1 MASPPERPPTDYG
14 SAGVDAEAIE
24 AGLAGL
30 VRHIRTTWPAR
41 ADGLGAIKGRPG
53 YFASVVDFGGLGIA
67 VCTDGIGTKA
77 LIAQMTGR
85 YDTVGIDCVAMN
97 VNDLICVGA
106 RPVTFVDYI
115 AIERAEPAMLEDL
128 GKGLAEGARL
138 AGVSISGGEIA
149 EMRDVIKGAVPDR
162 GFDLAGTAVGRVALD
177 AVNVGADVR
186 PGDSILGIASSGIH
200 SNGLTL
206 ARRVLFESAGL
217 KVGDRLDD
225 LGETVGEALLRPT
238 HIYVREALDLL
249 ASAVP
254 VHALVHIT
262 GDGFLNL
269 TRIEAQ
275 VGMRLDA
282 LPDAASGPCRDP
294 AARRHLRTRRCTA
307 SSTWASAS
315 ASSCRRSTRPA
326 PSPSSA
332 RTARRASASG
342 RWWRT
347 RKSACGSSRRGWSAA
362 QERVL
367 RERAPRPSRGRRCP
381 PPASPRDRAG
391 RGGAGSRSRP
401 GPERC
406 APLPRE
412 HRVELLLQR
421 MQVEHVVGGILEL
434 APGERVRAP
443 VRRLLLLGNLDA
455 QQVAAEV
462 LEAVAVG
469 EGAREAGRDLRA
481 VDRPAADAERVLQ
494 HGHVEAGEV
503 EDLQHRL
510 VGQQRREMGRV
521 DGLARR
527 ELHQVAVAVAAR
539 ELYQAE
545 PVAMGVEAHRL
556 GVDGH
561 RVAEGEPRRQVAAM
575 QMLRHGL
582 LPSPELLARST
593 PATRT
598 VTSVRHPR

>member
-1 MASPPERPPTDYG
+1 MAPPPERPPTDYG
-14 SAGVDAEAIE
+14 SAGVDADAIE

-30 VRHIRTTWPAR
+30 VRRIRATWPAN
-41 ADGLGAIKGRPG
+41 ADGLGAIKGRSG
-53 YFASVVDFGGLGIA
+53 YFASVVDFGGMGIA

-85 YDTVGIDCVAMN
+85 YDTAGIDCVAMN

-149 EMRDVIKGAVPDR
+149 EMRDVITGAVPDR

-254 VHALVHIT
+254 VRALVHIT

-282 LPDAASGPCRDP
+282 LPAPPPVLAAIQRLGGIADAEMYRVFNMGIGFCVIVPTAHE
-294 AARRHLRTRRCTA
+294 ARAIAVLGAH
-307 SSTWASAS
+307 
-315 ASSCRRSTRPA
+315 
-326 PSPSSA
+326 
-332 RTARRASASG
+332 G
-342 RWWRT
+342 
-347 RKSACGSSRRGWSAA
+347 KACQRIGTVVEDA
-362 QERVL
+362 QERVWIEQAGL
-367 RERAPRPSRGRRCP
+367 VG
-381 PPASPRDRAG
+381 RAG
-391 RGGAGSRSRP
+391 QGFAR
-401 GPERC
+401 
-406 APLPRE
+406 
-412 HRVELLLQR
+412 
-421 MQVEHVVGGILEL
+421 
-434 APGERVRAP
+434 
-443 VRRLLLLGNLDA
+443 
-455 QQVAAEV
+455 
-462 LEAVAVG
+462 
-469 EGAREAGRDLRA
+469 EGA
-481 VDRPAADAERVLQ
+481 AA
-494 HGHVEAGEV
+494 
-503 EDLQHRL
+503 
-510 VGQQRREMGRV
+510 
-521 DGLARR
+521 
-527 ELHQVAVAVAAR
+527 
-539 ELYQAE
+539 
-545 PVAMGVEAHRL
+545 
-556 GVDGH
+556 
-561 RVAEGEPRRQVAAM
+561 
-575 QMLRHGL
+575 
-582 LPSPELLARST
+582 
-593 PATRT
+593 
-598 VTSVRHPR
+598 